1 MRILLIAAGVFA
13 APVLAAVNAGQLPGL
28 SPLKKDKG
36 GWYEKAV
43 AKLDARFEPADAKP
57 GQTVTY
63 TLTVELN
70 PGFTTYPT
78 VQPDGQAAG
87 MVNTLTFPESGPAV
101 FVGDVIDPAGFK
113 TKAEPDVG
121 IKEVRYY
128 TGKVVYQRKAVVS
141 PMAKPGPVAVKL
153 PAFRLTVC
161 DDRTCYPSKSLTPE
175 ATLTVLDAPP
185 VPVDPRYAAEVRKS
199 TGGR

>member
-1 MRILLIAAGVFA
+1 MRTLLIAAPA
-13 APVLAAVNAGQLPGL
+13 LAAVSAGQLPGL
-28 SPLKKDKG
+28 TPLKKEKG

-63 TLTVELN
+63 TLTIELN
-70 PGFTTYPT
+70 PGYMTYPT
-78 VQPDGQAAG
+78 AQPDDQAAG
-87 MVNTLTFPESGPAV
+87 MVNALTFPESGPVV
-101 FVGDVIDPAGFK
+101 FVGDVSDPTGFK

-121 IKEVRYY
+121 IKEIRYY

-141 PMAKPGPVAVKL
+141 PTAKPGPVSVKL

-161 DDRTCYPSKSLTPE
+161 DDRTCFPSKSLTPE
-175 ATLTVLDAPP
+175 AALTVLDAPP
-185 VPVDPRYAAEVRKS
+185 VPVDPKYSAEVRKA